1 MTPKIT
7 QVAPKCLKKTPHGAQ
22 ILSSWNRLAPRI
34 AFGALLASFLMILN
48 GFQTHFSSILDPLFM
63 HFVMFWYRILQIPER
78 RATATNNQEL
88 PRTFRNLAIE
98 IALLQFALLQNAS
111 SCNKRMH
118 QNAEL
123 QNGGRRCSR
132 RMAHSDPLRA
142 RGRPRR
148 V

>member
-1 MTPKIT
+1 
-7 QVAPKCLKKTPHGAQ
+7 
-22 ILSSWNRLAPRI
+22 
-34 AFGALLASFLMILN
+34 
-48 GFQTHFSSILDPLFM
+48 M
-63 HFVMFWYRILQIPER
+63 HFVMFWDRILQIPER

-98 IALLQFALLQNAS
+98 IALLQFALLHNAS

-123 QNGGRRCSR
+123 QNEGAAVLAPLGAFGFYTTLPFEQ
-132 RMAHSDPLRA
+132 AHPEIT
-142 RGRPRR
+142 PEH